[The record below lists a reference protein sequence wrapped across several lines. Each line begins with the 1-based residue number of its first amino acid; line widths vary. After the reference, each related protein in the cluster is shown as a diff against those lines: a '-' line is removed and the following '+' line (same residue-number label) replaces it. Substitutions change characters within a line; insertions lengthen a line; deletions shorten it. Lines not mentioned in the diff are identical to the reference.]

1 MPSQKRIKQSSQ
13 EEEESSQDEDEE
25 TEGEASEDEGDSPE
39 EAQEEGEGSDEP
51 DEEAPL
57 LSRRERAEAAR
68 ARSRP
73 VGRTAWQRI
82 KARFRDLRLPIYAAF
97 FTVSLVV
104 FILAI
109 LAYVRPNAL
118 GSWMES
124 QFSQLGN
131 YKSWFLIGG
140 TLLILTASY
149 YYLALIA
156 KRREFNVLV
165 ATKSKGDFVRNQD
178 RIERLAFELGSQEL
192 EVVAVRKREFRIRH

>member
-1 MPSQKRIKQSSQ
+1 MPARDRIKQSSEDEDEPARED
-13 EEEESSQDEDEE
+13 EEEEV
-25 TEGEASEDEGDSPE
+25 EADGNEAE
-39 EAQEEGEGSDEP
+39 EAEE
-51 DEEAPL
+51 EEEEEEEEEPL

-73 VGRTAWQRI
+73 VGRTRWQRF
-82 KARFRDLRLPIYAAF
+82 KSKFRDLRLPIYAAF

-104 FILAI
+104 FILAV

-118 GSWMES
+118 GSWMED
-124 QFSQLGN
+124 QFKQLGN

-140 TLLILTASY
+140 ILLILTASY

-192 EVVAVRKREFRIRH
+192 EVVAARKKEFRIRH